1 MRVLVTG
8 GAGFIGSNL
17 CRRLTS
23 GTVPGVDDRVPPS
36 QPPFNNVPAPATRVD
51 LNRLPLP
58 TPTYPFQEQ
67 ALARRYID
75 DA

>member
-1 MRVLVTG
+1 MPYWTYGNMSAEDANAIVAYLR
-8 GAGFIGSNL
+8 
-17 CRRLTS
+17 
-23 GTVPGVDDRVPPS
+23 TVPGVDDRVPPS
-36 QPPFNNVPAPATRVD
+36 RPPFNNVPAPTTRVD